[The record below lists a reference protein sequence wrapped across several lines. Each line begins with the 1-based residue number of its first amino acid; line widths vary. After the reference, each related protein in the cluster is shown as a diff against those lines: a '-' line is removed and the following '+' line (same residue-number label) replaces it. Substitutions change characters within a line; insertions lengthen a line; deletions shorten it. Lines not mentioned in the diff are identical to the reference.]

1 MSKIPQK
8 VVSVTMPVEL
18 YERLKKLAD
27 AANRTVPGYIRQ
39 LLDRHLPS
47 LDGPD

>member
-1 MSKIPQK
+1 MSNSPKK

-27 AANRTVPGYIRQ
+27 ATNRTVPGYIRQ
-39 LLDRHLPS
+39 LLNRHLPS
-47 LDGPD
+47 MDSFS